1 MKRYVF
7 AFAAVVLL
15 AGIAFAGPKSR
26 KVLTI
31 NDVWGDPFAY
41 KGTIT
46 ITGVVA
52 DKSKYKKYSKDPK
65 VFLIIDIK
73 EAKIC
78 KQTGC
83 ARFYLPILFEQKH
96 PTEWDEV
103 NITGEFTEFGNRTVF
118 AAEKVDVL
126 RRLKF

>member
-15 AGIAFAGPKSR
+15 AGIAFAGSKSQ
-26 KVLTI
+26 KALTI

-46 ITGVVA
+46 LTGVVA

-65 VFLIIDIK
+65 IFLIIDIK

-78 KQTGC
+78 NQTGC
-83 ARFYLPILFEQKH
+83 ARFYLPIFYEQEH
-96 PTEWDEV
+96 PVEWDEV
-103 NITGEFTEFGNRTVF
+103 NITGEFTEIGNRIVF
-118 AAEKVDVL
+118 AADRIEVL
-126 RRLKF
+126 RHLKL